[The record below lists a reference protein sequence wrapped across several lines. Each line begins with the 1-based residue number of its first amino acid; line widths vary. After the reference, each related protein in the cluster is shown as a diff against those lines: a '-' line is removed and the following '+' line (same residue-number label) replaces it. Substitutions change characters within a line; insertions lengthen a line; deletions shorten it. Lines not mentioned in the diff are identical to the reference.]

1 MSTTCADELLSCICF
16 VPLIYTD
23 MRTQFSSHVYCTDA
37 SPSGGGAC
45 MTVGL
50 TKEGVATG
58 RGEMLRSGKTCSS
71 EIPAKLAAKALVL
84 GAPQTR

>member
-16 VPLIYTD
+16 VPLIHTD
-23 MRTQFSSHVYCTDA
+23 MRTQFSSRVYCTDA

-50 TKEGVATG
+50 TKGGVATG
-58 RGEMLRSGKTCSS
+58 GEMLRSGKTCSS
-71 EIPAKLAAKALVL
+71 EIPADRSESV
-84 GAPQTR
+84 GTRTPQKR